1 MSDAVA
7 FPIWT
12 LHATDDRGGRVWTAI
27 VQSDA
32 RADGDVVTVREDAAD
47 ELTAGGRVAARARL
61 SPGGQVVGLDL
72 LPYRPELP
80 PLWFV
85 EVPEPD
91 RPVPSTSLV
100 AFTGGEVAAGTLL
113 DLAAAQHARA
123 RSDEQVGAVRWYPHS
138 GHLEQVYVAP
148 AWRARRVGTAL
159 LSAVAG
165 LQAARDRPRP
175 WGSGQRTAEGE
186 RMRAAGRWAHLAAEM
201 THLLPPMTPADQ
213 RDDAPPRR

>member
-1 MSDAVA
+1 VSDGEVA

-12 LHATDDRGGRVWTAI
+12 LHATDREGGRSWTAV

-32 RADGDVVTVREDAAD
+32 RPDGDVVTVGEDTAD
-47 ELTAGGRVAARARL
+47 GLTAGGRVAARAHLTDGR
-61 SPGGQVVGLDL
+61 VARLDL

-85 EVPEPD
+85 EVPEPG
-91 RPVPSTSLV
+91 RAVPSTSLV
-100 AFTGGEVAAGTLL
+100 AFTGGDVAIGTLL
-113 DLAAAQHARA
+113 DVAAAQAARA

-148 AWRARRVGTAL
+148 TWRARRVGTAL

-165 LQAARDRPRP
+165 LQAARDLPRP

-186 RMRAAGRWAHLAAEM
+186 RMRAAGRWAHLADEL
-201 THLLPPMTPADQ
+201 THLLPPMTPAD
-213 RDDAPPRR
+213 RRGEAPPRR